1 MTRKYFLPLAFIFLL
16 KISFAQNPEI
26 LGIPE
31 IPDIKDTR
39 SAEPFLFSTSTLTAQ
54 DLPWVLSYGGSYGN
68 NLSRGFGFNGVDQQ
82 LGVKGYL
89 GNRFTMLAYVS
100 LGVASA
106 DNSVVS
112 AQRAEII
119 RDLIGGKKTDGIRL
133 GFGGGLSRD
142 YGGVFSIVGRATGS
156 LESKRWK
163 LAGNLLLEKAL
174 SSGRDKVDVLT
185 SCGIHYKITDHF
197 FAGAE
202 AIGEDLEGLWEEDE
216 AEGGARMMFG
226 PSLNVVPERSRFTFS
241 LSGGPA
247 VYLTRSVVTNPDAIR
262 ELPGDNGMTVRA
274 RVVFNLS
281 GS

>member
-1 MTRKYFLPLAFIFLL
+1 MIRNYFLPLVLIFLL
-16 KISFAQNPEI
+16 KFSYAQESETTSFPEI
-26 LGIPE
+26 GS
-31 IPDIKDTR
+31 TR
-39 SAEPFLFSTSTLTAQ
+39 SAEPFLFSTSTLTAR
-54 DLPWVLSYGGSYGN
+54 DAPWVLSYGGSYGN

-89 GNRFTMLAYVS
+89 GRRFTMLTYVS

-119 RDLIGGKKTDGIRL
+119 RDLVGGKKTEGLRL
-133 GFGGGLSRD
+133 GIGGGLSRD
-142 YGGVFSIVGRATGS
+142 YGGVFSVVCRTTGA
-156 LESKRWK
+156 LESRRWK
-163 LAGNLLLEKAL
+163 LAGNLLFEKAL
-174 SSGRDKVDVLT
+174 SGNRDKVDVLT
-185 SCGIHYKITDHF
+185 SLGVQYKITDHF
-197 FAGAE
+197 FAGVE
-202 AIGEDLEGLWEEDE
+202 AIGEDLEGLWEEEE

-226 PSLNVVPERSRFTFS
+226 PSLNLVPDRSRFSFS

-262 ELPGDNGMTVRA
+262 DLPGENGMTVRA
-274 RVVFNLS
+274 RVIFSLS

>member
-1 MTRKYFLPLAFIFLL
+1 MRLTYLFSLAFIFLL
-16 KISFAQNPEI
+16 KISFAQETGL
-26 LGIPE
+26 LGVPQIQEP
-31 IPDIKDTR
+31 R
-39 SAEPFLFSTSTLTAQ
+39 SAEPFLFSTSTLTSQ

-119 RDLIGGKKTDGIRL
+119 RDLVGGKKTDGIRL
-133 GFGGGLSRD
+133 GLGGGLSRD
-142 YGGVFSIVGRATGS
+142 YGGVFSVVSRLTGAF
-156 LESKRWK
+156 ENRRWK

-174 SSGRDKVDVLT
+174 SGDRDKVDVLT
-185 SCGIHYKITDHF
+185 SLGIHYKISDHF
-197 FAGAE
+197 YAGAE
-202 AIGEDLEGLWEEDE
+202 AIGEDLEGLWEEEE

-226 PSLNVVPERSRFTFS
+226 PSLNLVPGGSRFSFS

-262 ELPGDNGMTVRA
+262 DLPGENGMTVRA